1 MNLTK
6 EDYIKILNY
15 YNINYYKK
23 SSKYIKRKAESI
35 LADKL
40 CKCIKKV
47 NNNNNNNNNNNDNND
62 NSDESRAIG
71 ICKNSVL
78 TKKHLTVGK
87 FSCKKRPRFST
98 TLKKRK
104 K

>member
-23 SSKYIKRKAESI
+23 SSKYIKRKAETI

-47 NNNNNNNNNNNDNND
+47 NNNND

>member
-15 YNINYYKK
+15 YNINYCKK
-23 SSKYIKRKAESI
+23 SSKYIKRKAETI

-47 NNNNNNNNNNNDNND
+47 NDNDNDND
-62 NSDESRAIG
+62 NDNESRAIG